1 MKINDAEERFFQYL
15 LVERN
20 DEISTISQY
29 RDDLKRYFLSLSEKI
44 SDTEEL
50 SKDDLSSF
58 LEKEISSSEHVFS
71 PATISRHL
79 SSIRHF
85 YSFLIKEGLLEGPLP
100 ELKGL
105 KKIKTLPNVLSSE
118 EITALL
124 EAPDLHKENGLRDRV
139 MLEVAYGCGLRVS
152 ELLLLK
158 IGDIDLSNRTIR
170 VNGKG
175 QKERIVPMRQ
185 TTPLWI
191 SAYFSSF
198 RKRNPGSSTPYA
210 FLNLQGKPLSRVSF
224 WKQIKKYAD
233 KAGIRSEVSPHTLR
247 HSFATHLL
255 ENGAELRAVQ
265 RMLGHQDIG
274 TTEVYTHVSSKR
286 IANAYDLYSK
296 RK

>member
-1 MKINDAEERFFQYL
+1 MKISEAEERFFQYL

-58 LEKEISSSEHVFS
+58 LEKEISSPEHVFS

-79 SSIRHF
+79 SSLRHF

-152 ELLLLK
+152 ELLSLK

>member
-79 SSIRHF
+79 SSLRHF

-152 ELLLLK
+152 ELLSLK